1 MYENSPSLIFNVHEL
16 AKNTHVTDTYLRE
29 FGGNAYTEIE
39 GKLTFFFFF
48 AMTVWQILKRIYTFR
63 F

>member
-29 FGGNAYTEIE
+29 FMGEMHTQ
-39 GKLTFFFFF
+39 KLKENSLFSFFCNDGL
-48 AMTVWQILKRIYTFR
+48 ANP
-63 F
+63 

>member
-39 GKLTFFFFF
+39 GKLTFFFFL
-48 AMTVWQILKRIYTFR
+48 Q
-63 F
+63 